1 MRAPAWTRRW
11 MLAGGAAIFAALLH
25 VHAPLA
31 LGNGPVLVASDGAEC
46 PVCATVRGGLDAPPA
61 PVLLPHVSGPVRPVP
76 PPAAAALLEA
86 PETPSP
92 ARAPPLPAQA

>member
-1 MRAPAWTRRW
+1 MHGQAWTRKW
-11 MLAGGAAIFAALLH
+11 VLAAVAGIFAALLH

-31 LGNGPVLVASDGAEC
+31 LGNDPVLVASEGAEC
-46 PVCATVRGGLDAPPA
+46 PVCATVRGGLEAPPA